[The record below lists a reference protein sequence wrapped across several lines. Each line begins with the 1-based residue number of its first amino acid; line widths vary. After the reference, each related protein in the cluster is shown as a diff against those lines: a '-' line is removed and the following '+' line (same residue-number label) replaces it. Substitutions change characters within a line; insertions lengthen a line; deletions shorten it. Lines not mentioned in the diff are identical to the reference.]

1 MTMKQSDGAGSRA
14 AGSAP
19 RVMKFP
25 GEVDADTLVAPDSLV
40 EPDSSIDATQRRAV
54 AVLAEAGLVSPRLH
68 VVPQRGEDAA
78 A

>member
-1 MTMKQSDGAGSRA
+1 MTMKQSDGAGSLA

-19 RVMKFP
+19 RVVRFP
-25 GEVDADTLVAPDSLV
+25 GEVDAETVVDPDSLV
-40 EPDSSIDATQRRAV
+40 EPDSPIDATQRRAV

-68 VVPQRGEDAA
+68 VVPQRAQDAA